1 MINYRLGDVTFSVF
15 PFSSSLLF
23 LYRNKTQGQTWK
35 THRLPYLSAERSS
48 PLRIIPEGSAS
59 LPLPLSLALVWVF
72 DEEAADSP
80 DFLPVT
86 CNFLTKKMVPNLT
99 VDLVAAITFLLIND
113 LFFFWW
119 FCSPWALPDTGVL
132 ENHIIECF
140 SNEKENHPGILLNS
154 RFCPIGLVWTWNS
167 AFLKISQ
174 LMLLVYSPNCEGEKT
189 WAFWVSKFCVAKPE
203 TITSSLMNSRVI
215 KRTETYNKNKRL

>member
-1 MINYRLGDVTFSVF
+1 MSHFQFSPSLL
-15 PFSSSLLF
+15 PFCFSIGIKLKVRPERHTGSLTCQQKEALLSGSSLKGVL
-23 LYRNKTQGQTWK
+23 
-35 THRLPYLSAERSS
+35 HYLC
-48 PLRIIPEGSAS
+48 PS
-59 LPLPLSLALVWVF
+59 LLLLVWVF